1 METYAMFAMKKFDLK
16 LPVLQIILVYVFL
29 ALFLASC
36 DVTTS
41 CNLQAVA
48 GGAQYCEETQSGE

>member
-1 METYAMFAMKKFDLK
+1 METYAMFAMKKFGLK
-16 LPVLQIILVYVFL
+16 LPVFQIILLYVCL

-48 GGAQYCEETQSGE
+48 GGSQYCEESQSGE